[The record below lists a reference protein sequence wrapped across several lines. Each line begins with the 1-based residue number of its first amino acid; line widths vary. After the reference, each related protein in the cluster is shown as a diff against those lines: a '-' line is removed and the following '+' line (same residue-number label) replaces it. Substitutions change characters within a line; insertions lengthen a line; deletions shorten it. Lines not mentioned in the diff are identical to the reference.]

1 LKKLYLYILT
11 TILTV
16 NLFSQVTFKPVNQ
29 NKNKSFFAEVQSS
42 KSLSQAGNNQSP
54 DGFNLSQNYP
64 NPFNPS
70 TVITY
75 KLPEKSFVSLKIYN
89 VLGNEIT
96 TLVNGEKAA
105 GIHNVTFDVSELPS
119 ELSNGTYFYMLKTE
133 RFTETKKMIY
143 IK

>member
-1 LKKLYLYILT
+1 MLLAA
-11 TILTV
+11 LTV
-16 NLFSQVTFKPVNQ
+16 NLFSQVTFKTANQ
-29 NKNKSFFAEVQSS
+29 NKSESFFIEIQSS
-42 KSLSQAGNNQSP
+42 KILSQADNDESP

-75 KLPEKSFVSLKIYN
+75 TLPEKSFVSLIIYN
-89 VLGNEIT
+89 VLGNEIK
-96 TLVNGEKAA
+96 TLVNGEKSA
-105 GIHNVTFDVSELPS
+105 GIHNVTFEVADLPS

>member
-1 LKKLYLYILT
+1 MKKLYLYMLLAA
-11 TILTV
+11 LTV
-16 NLFSQVTFKPVNQ
+16 NLFSQVTFKTANQ
-29 NKNKSFFAEVQSS
+29 NKSESFFIEIQSS
-42 KSLSQAGNNQSP
+42 KILSQADNDESP

-75 KLPEKSFVSLKIYN
+75 TLPEKSFVSLIIYN
-89 VLGNEIT
+89 VLGNEIK
-96 TLVNGEKAA
+96 TLVNGEKSA
-105 GIHNVTFDVSELPS
+105 GIHNVTFEVADLPS